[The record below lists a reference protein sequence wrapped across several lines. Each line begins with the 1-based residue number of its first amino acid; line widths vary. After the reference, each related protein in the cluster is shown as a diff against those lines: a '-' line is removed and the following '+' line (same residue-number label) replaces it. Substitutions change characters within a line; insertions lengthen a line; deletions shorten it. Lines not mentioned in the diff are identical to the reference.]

1 MDLLQ
6 IIIRIAVAICVLFV
20 VLHILPY
27 IFKTHGNVV
36 LLVGP
41 SDAGKTAIFAK
52 LVYDRALPSHTSLQA
67 NTSSVDHPPFNN
79 PIVIVDIPGHPKM
92 RDQFKDHMK
101 EAIVVAF
108 VVDTSTV
115 SRNGA
120 AVAEHL
126 HIIMDAIVSLSPSQ
140 KTPSLVIVAHKTDLL
155 KNMAGSVNAS
165 SDALA
170 INRVKTVLERELE
183 KRRDAQSGSLGVE
196 GLGEEEKTELGGLE
210 CSGTAK
216 TFRFSDWE
224 GGEVYFI
231 ATSVKQSD
239 KGVDDEKSGSHIGL
253 GSLQELLVT
262 MRR

>member
-1 MDLLQ
+1 MDLQ
-6 IIIRIAVAICVLFV
+6 ILTRIVVTVLVLIV
-20 VLHILPY
+20 VLNILAY
-27 IFKTHGNVV
+27 TFKTRGNVV

-52 LVYDRALPSHTSLQA
+52 LVYNEALPSHTSLQT
-67 NTSSVDHPPFNN
+67 NTSSIDQPPFNK
-79 PIVIVDIPGHPKM
+79 PVVIVDIPGHPKM

-101 EAIVVAF
+101 EAIVIAF

-126 HIIMDAIVSLSPSQ
+126 HIIMDAIVNLSPSQ

-155 KNMAGSVNAS
+155 KNMAGSANAS

-183 KRRDAQSGSLGVE
+183 KRRDAQSSSLGVE

-224 GGEVYFI
+224 STEVHFI
-231 ATSVKQSD
+231 ATSVKQSA
-239 KGVDDEKSGSHIGL
+239 KEVDDEKSGTHIGL

>member
-1 MDLLQ
+1 MDFLQ
-6 IIIRIAVAICVLFV
+6 IITRIVVSLV
-20 VLHILPY
+20 VLLVVVVILAFT
-27 IFKTHGNVV
+27 FKSHGNVV

-52 LVYDRALPSHTSLQA
+52 LVYDQALPSHTSLQA
-67 NTSSVDHPPFNN
+67 NTSSVDQPPFNK
-79 PIVIVDIPGHPKM
+79 PVVIVDIPGHPKM
-92 RDQFKDHMK
+92 RDQFKEHMK

-126 HIIMDAIVSLSPSQ
+126 HIIMDSIVNLSSTQ

-183 KRRDAQSGSLGVE
+183 KRREAQS
-196 GLGEEEKTELGGLE
+196 GEEEKTELGGLE
-210 CSGTAK
+210 CAGTAK

-224 GGEVYFI
+224 GTEVHFI
-231 ATSVKQSD
+231 ATSVKQSA
-239 KGVDDEKSGSHIGL
+239 KGVDDEKSGPQIGL

>member
-6 IIIRIAVAICVLFV
+6 IITRIAVSLLVLVV
-20 VLHILPY
+20 VLVILAFT
-27 IFKTHGNVV
+27 FKTRGNVV

-52 LVYDRALPSHTSLQA
+52 LVYDQALPSHTSLQA
-67 NTSSVDHPPFNN
+67 NTSSVDQPPFNK
-79 PIVIVDIPGHPKM
+79 PVVIVDIPGHPKM

-126 HIIMDAIVSLSPSQ
+126 HIIMDSIVNLSPTQ

-155 KNMAGSVNAS
+155 KNMAGSANAS

-196 GLGEEEKTELGGLE
+196 GLELGGLE
-210 CSGTAK
+210 CAGTAK

-224 GGEVYFI
+224 GTEVHFI
-231 ATSVKQSD
+231 ATSVKQSV
-239 KGVDDEKSGSHIGL
+239 KGVDDEKGGPHIGL